1 MKSAL
6 TCEGEDSREHKFT
19 GCETSQAAQR
29 GHRLCSCSVFVHVII
44 INISVHTNYVTKDVF
59 EPRGM
64 YKKRCMPLM
73 YATKQQSKRMLVF
86 GVNQYKA
93 LRGIVSCLLKLNK
106 HKALKKRLET
116 MLVGNRHVLRLGN
129 RCV

>member
-29 GHRLCSCSVFVHVII
+29 GHRQCSCSVFVHVII
-44 INISVHTNYVTKDVF
+44 INISVDTNSVTTDVF
-59 EPRGM
+59 EPHGM
-64 YKKRCMPLM
+64 YKKRCMLLM
-73 YATKQQSKRMLVF
+73 YVTKEQSKRMLVF

-93 LRGIVSCLLKLNK
+93 FRSIMPCLLKLNK
-106 HKALKKRLET
+106 SLKKCLET
-116 MLVGNRHVLRLGN
+116 TLVGNRHVLRLGN